1 VRDFWAQSVS
11 IQIVNPVPRS
21 PSKLQEGR
29 GRRGMREFGLDW
41 RMEATERPVGVSE
54 REQEGDGK
62 KWTLQ

>member
-1 VRDFWAQSVS
+1 
-11 IQIVNPVPRS
+11 
-21 PSKLQEGR
+21 
-29 GRRGMREFGLDW
+29 MREFGLDW